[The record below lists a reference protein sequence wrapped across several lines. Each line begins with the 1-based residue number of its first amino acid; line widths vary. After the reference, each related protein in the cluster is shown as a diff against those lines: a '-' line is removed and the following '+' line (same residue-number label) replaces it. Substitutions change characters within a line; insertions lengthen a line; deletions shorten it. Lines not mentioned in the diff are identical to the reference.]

1 MDLPYIYVLF
11 IILSEKDRLVYLYS
25 AHYMVDVLFLLL
37 VVNVLCLFSLVLDRQ
52 RQLKT
57 PLNIKCGYFFL
68 HIETRVSYLFIF
80 LVIGEYMLRQS

>member
-37 VVNVLCLFSLVLDRQ
+37 VVNVLCLFHLSL
-52 RQLKT
+52 
-57 PLNIKCGYFFL
+57 
-68 HIETRVSYLFIF
+68 
-80 LVIGEYMLRQS
+80 IGKGN